1 MAPRKTSK
9 GQSKGKQAAV
19 TESAVGASSNGG
31 LAVTP
36 TATTN
41 GTTNGAASS
50 FEPTVE
56 KNGFAPRLEQIQLR
70 AYEIFMARG
79 ATHGHDWADWFR
91 AEQELNGV
99 AVEAH

>member
-19 TESAVGASSNGG
+19 IESAVIDASSNRD
-31 LAVTP
+31 LAVTS
-36 TATTN
+36 T
-41 GTTNGAASS
+41 GTTNGAAPN
-50 FEPTVE
+50 FERAVA
-56 KNGFAPRLEQIQLR
+56 KNGFAPRLEQIQMR

-79 ATHGHDWADWFR
+79 ASHGHDWADWFR
-91 AEQELNGV
+91 AEQELNGA